1 VDRKA
6 RKCGVCSTLWRE
18 GDTDLAE
25 CEQCGVKVKS
35 RCDPKAQEFLA
46 RQNSKEEVLDTKNR
60 SSSKYYCPTCCKKQ
74 GKKKNT
80 GTVTRGHMYDHVKKI
95 VQQGILLPG
104 EEMRKGTARK
114 IMEQIDWK
122 TRNLWRD
129 EYRRVVLEGVR
140 FLGLAREQFGDARYL
155 MDRFWEEC
163 DDLPAWMGQRATRFI
178 HIAKKLKLETVGFSA
193 RRIEQCVM
201 ISKLAASW
209 LKVACRV
216 MGLKTK
222 RNVKGFDRVSKLLK
236 APHECGAANLTF
248 DSIRCERNRNIINKD
263 EWLEKFE
270 RKLSPIVQSQVLHET
285 PSNNGNSSKSRQS
298 DGGRK
303 YKLAK
308 ALCGWND
315 IVGSNEKYQW
325 YDPRKCV
332 LCHMCGDDDAG
343 HLEQLPPPEGSTEP
357 VVPKLGRLLPMGD
370 GDWVHA
376 SCALWSSE
384 TWESPS
390 GGVINAMEKAKSR
403 GAQLKCFGCG
413 RQGATVG
420 CVKGNCN
427 FNYHFPCAHACRA
440 VFTSSKE
447 IYCKTHKDSAKDLV
461 PNPSIELMKT
471 LVIAP
476 EKSKTDASEPT
487 DNDICMRVGALTVH
501 SLGTVEQDVDGF
513 HNVDYIMPPGY
524 LATRIFWSTVH
535 PRSRTIYVLG
545 IEKSPNS
552 KPIFSITPADNPSSS
567 IMASSSEEAYRVLM
581 ILVDKANGSHFS
593 NGDPFSKLPTK
604 RVSRKGA
611 FGLNGP
617 QFFGYGTESI
627 RKALE
632 SAAGVEAVVAPINPK
647 SPQYLFCY
655 SQPTVESIMELQ
667 RKRAAVA
674 AEQKLENSSGCAR
687 TEGITAVARSGGSDR
702 ITRALVRNVDAD
714 NNAGDALGGRKQDSE
729 KAKADRSR
737 IALKYRQMKAIPIEK
752 RLVAKRSHIHGWGLF
767 TKKEITKD
775 SMIVE
780 YMGEIVRQRVADR
793 REEQYE
799 ISGEGSCYMFRLDMQ
814 RIVDATKIGCM
825 ARFMNHSCS
834 PNAYAKVITVDT
846 DLGPDK
852 KIMVFALQDIKAG
865 EEITY
870 DYKFPV
876 EDGSLKCSCGAPNCI
891 GRLN

>member
-1 VDRKA
+1 M
-6 RKCGVCSTLWRE
+6 
-18 GDTDLAE
+18 
-25 CEQCGVKVKS
+25 S
-35 RCDPKAQEFLA
+35 RNELQEKL
-46 RQNSKEEVLDTKNR
+46 
-60 SSSKYYCPTCCKKQ
+60 
-74 GKKKNT
+74 
-80 GTVTRGHMYDHVKKI
+80 
-95 VQQGILLPG
+95 
-104 EEMRKGTARK
+104 
-114 IMEQIDWK
+114 MEQIDWK

-163 DDLPAWMGQRATRFI
+163 DDLAPWMGQRATRFI
-178 HIAKKLKLETVGFSA
+178 HIAKKLKLETFGFSA

-201 ISKLAASW
+201 ISKLSASW

-222 RNVKGFDRVSKLLK
+222 RSIKGYDRVVKLLK
-236 APHECGAANLTF
+236 PPHESGAAELTY

-270 RKLSPIVQSQVLHET
+270 SKLSPIVQTQVLNEA
-285 PSNNGNSSKSRQS
+285 PSEKFSSSKSQS
-298 DGGRK
+298 LDDGQE
-303 YKLAK
+303 YKLAT
-308 ALCGWND
+308 AVCGWND
-315 IVGSNEKYQW
+315 IVGSNESYHW
-325 YDPRKCV
+325 YDPRICV

-343 HLEQLPPPEGSTEP
+343 HLDQLPPPSDSPTDT

-390 GGVINAMEKAKSR
+390 GGVVNAMEKAKSR

-427 FNYHFPCAHACRA
+427 FNYHFPCAHACGA

-447 IYCKTHKDSAKDLV
+447 IYCKTHKDSTKALV

-476 EKSKTDASEPT
+476 EKAKVDISEATDS
-487 DNDICMRVGALTVH
+487 DICLRVGALTVH

-513 HNVDYIMPPGY
+513 HSVDYITPPGY

-535 PRSRTIYVLG
+535 PKTRTIYVLT

-552 KPIFSITPADNPSSS
+552 KPIFSITPADNPASS
-567 IMASSSEEAYRVLM
+567 ITASTSDEAYRILM
-581 ILVDKANGSHFS
+581 KSVDKANGSHFA
-593 NGDPFSKLPTK
+593 NGDPCSKLPTK
-604 RVSRKGA
+604 RGSRKGA

-617 QFFGYGTESI
+617 QFFGYGTIPI

-632 SAAGVEAVVAPINPK
+632 NISGIEAVVAPIHPK
-647 SPQYLFCY
+647 SPQYVFCY

-674 AEQKLENSSGCAR
+674 AEQKLENTSGCAR
-687 TEGITAVARSGGSDR
+687 TEGIKAVARSGGSDR
-702 ITRALVRNVDAD
+702 ITRALVRNVDNDNAAAD
-714 NNAGDALGGRKQDSE
+714 VGRKQDSE

-737 IALKYRQMKAIPIEK
+737 MALKYRQLNAIPIEQ

-767 TKKEITKD
+767 TKQEIAKD

-780 YMGEIVRQRVADR
+780 YMGEIIRQSVADR
-793 REEQYE
+793 RERKYE

-825 ARFMNHSCS
+825 ARFMNHCCS

-846 DLGPDK
+846 DLGVDK

>member
-1 VDRKA
+1 M
-6 RKCGVCSTLWRE
+6 
-18 GDTDLAE
+18 
-25 CEQCGVKVKS
+25 
-35 RCDPKAQEFLA
+35 
-46 RQNSKEEVLDTKNR
+46 
-60 SSSKYYCPTCCKKQ
+60 
-74 GKKKNT
+74 
-80 GTVTRGHMYDHVKKI
+80 TRGHMYDHVTKVVK
-95 VQQGILLPG
+95 QGVLLPG
-104 EEMRKGTARK
+104 EEMSETELQEKL
-114 IMEQIDWK
+114 MEQIDWK

-140 FLGLAREQFGDARYL
+140 FLGMAKEQFGDARYL

-163 DDLPAWMGQRATRFI
+163 DDLPPWMGQRATRFI
-178 HIAKKLKLETVGFSA
+178 HVAKKLKLDTFGFSA

-222 RNVKGFDRVSKLLK
+222 RNVKGFDRIVKLLK
-236 APHECGAANLTF
+236 PPHECGAAELTF

-270 RKLSPIVQSQVLHET
+270 PKLNPIIQAQVLNEAA
-285 PSNNGNSSKSRQS
+285 SENSSSANQKGTRDNQE
-298 DGGRK
+298 
-303 YKLAK
+303 YQLAK
-308 ALCGWND
+308 PLCGWND
-315 IVGSNEKYQW
+315 IVGSNENHQW
-325 YDPRKCV
+325 YDPRKCC

-343 HLEQLPPPEGSTEP
+343 HLERVSSASNGPEEP

-390 GGVINAMEKAKSR
+390 GGIINAMEKAKSR

-420 CVKGNCN
+420 CIKGNCN
-427 FNYHFPCAHACRA
+427 FNYHFPCAFSCGS

-447 IYCKTHKDSAKDLV
+447 MYCCAHKDSTKDTV
-461 PNPSIELMKT
+461 ANPSIELMKT

-476 EKSKTDASEPT
+476 EKTKPETPAEIGDSDV
-487 DNDICMRVGALTVH
+487 CLRVGGLTVH
-501 SLGTVEQDVDGF
+501 SLGTIEQDVDGF
-513 HNVDYIMPPGY
+513 HDENYIMPPGY
-524 LATRIFWSTVH
+524 LATRIFWSSIH
-535 PRSRTIYVLG
+535 PKKRTIYVLA
-545 IEKSPNS
+545 IEKSSNA
-552 KPIFSITPADNPSSS
+552 KPIFSITPADNPASS
-567 IMASSSEEAYRVLM
+567 ITASTSQEAYKL
-581 ILVDKANGSHFS
+581 LVKLVMKANVNEFS
-593 NGDPFSKLPTK
+593 NGDSFSKLPTK
-604 RVSRKGA
+604 RGSRKGA

-617 QFFGYGTESI
+617 QFFGYGMNHI
-627 RKALE
+627 RMALE
-632 SAAGVEAVVAPINPK
+632 SRSGIEAVVAPIEHS

-667 RKRAAVA
+667 RRRAAVA

-687 TEGITAVARSGGSDR
+687 TEGMTAVARSGGSDR
-702 ITRALVRNVDAD
+702 ITRALVRNVENDA
-714 NNAGDALGGRKQDSE
+714 NAENMLGGKKQDSE

-737 IALKYRQMKAIPIEK
+737 MALKYRQMKAIPIEQ
-752 RLVAKRSHIHGWGLF
+752 RLAAKRSHIHGWGLF
-767 TKKEITKD
+767 TKQEIAKD

-780 YMGEIVRQRVADR
+780 YMGEIIRQGVADR
-793 REEQYE
+793 REMKYE
-799 ISGEGSCYMFRLDMQ
+799 ISGEGSCYMFRLDLQ
-814 RIVDATKIGCM
+814 RIVDATMIGCM

-846 DLGPDK
+846 DLGADK

>member
-1 VDRKA
+1 M
-6 RKCGVCSTLWRE
+6 SE
-18 GDTDLAE
+18 AE
-25 CEQCGVKVKS
+25 L
-35 RCDPKAQEFLA
+35 QEKL
-46 RQNSKEEVLDTKNR
+46 
-60 SSSKYYCPTCCKKQ
+60 
-74 GKKKNT
+74 
-80 GTVTRGHMYDHVKKI
+80 
-95 VQQGILLPG
+95 
-104 EEMRKGTARK
+104 
-114 IMEQIDWK
+114 MEQIDWK

-163 DDLPAWMGQRATRFI
+163 DDLPPWMGQRATRFI
-178 HIAKKLKLETVGFSA
+178 HMAKKLKLESVGFSA
-193 RRIEQCVM
+193 RKIEHCVM
-201 ISKLAASW
+201 MSKLAASW

-216 MGLKTK
+216 MGFKTK
-222 RNVKGFDRVSKLLK
+222 RKVKGYDRVAKLLK
-236 APHECGAANLTF
+236 PPHETGAYALAY
-248 DSIRCERNRNIINKD
+248 DSIRCERNRYIISKD

-270 RKLSPIVQSQVLHET
+270 HKLTSIVQTQVMHE
-285 PSNNGNSSKSRQS
+285 PASENGDSSNRQQA
-298 DGGRK
+298 DGGK
-303 YKLAK
+303 EYILAK

-315 IVGSNEKYQW
+315 IVGSNENYQW

-343 HLEQLPPPEGSTEP
+343 HLDKLPPPKDSSDIS
-357 VVPKLGRLLPMGD
+357 VPKLGRLLPMAD

-390 GGVINAMEKAKSR
+390 GGVINAMEKARSR
-403 GAQLKCFGCG
+403 GGHLKCFGCG

-427 FNYHFPCAHACRA
+427 FNYHFPCAHACGA

-447 IYCKTHKDSAKDLV
+447 IYCNAHRDSTNKDLV
-461 PNPSIELMKT
+461 PNPSVELMKT
-471 LVIAP
+471 LVI
-476 EKSKTDASEPT
+476 ETENSKGDASELA
-487 DNDICMRVGALTVH
+487 NDDVCMRVGALTVH
-501 SLGTVEQDVDGF
+501 SLGTIEQDVDGF
-513 HNVDYIMPPGY
+513 HSADYITPPGY
-524 LATRIFWSTVH
+524 LATRIFWSTVQ
-535 PRSRTIYVLG
+535 PRTRTVYVLA

-567 IMASSSEEAYRVLM
+567 ITSSSADESYRVLM
-581 ILVDKANGSHFS
+581 RMVDKANSTQFS
-593 NGDPFSKLPTK
+593 SDDPFSKLPTK
-604 RVSRKGA
+604 RGSRRGA

-617 QFFGYGTESI
+617 QFFGFGTVPV

-632 SAAGVEAVVAPINPK
+632 SAKGIEAVVAPLSPT
-647 SPQYLFCY
+647 SPQYLFCF

-667 RKRAAVA
+667 RKRAATA

-714 NNAGDALGGRKQDSE
+714 NSGADATGAKKQDSE
-729 KAKADRSR
+729 KAKLDRSR
-737 IALKYRQMKAIPIEK
+737 MALKYRQMKAIPLEQ
-752 RLVAKRSHIHGWGLF
+752 RLAAKRSHIHGWGLF
-767 TKKEITKD
+767 TKQDIAKD

-780 YMGEIVRQRVADR
+780 YMGEVIRQGVADR
-793 REEQYE
+793 RENQYE
-799 ISGEGSCYMFRLDMQ
+799 ISGEGSCYMFRLDME

-834 PNAYAKVITVDT
+834 ANAYAKVITVDT
-846 DLGPDK
+846 DLGADK